1 MSEKNYYLEYT
12 ITRNSLTEPF
22 GSQTSDPSLAKGLIA
37 KAEEIYRQTG
47 AEKSYQASPD
57 GLSLVITVKFKTLE
71 SRDAVIKIYEEETAK
86 NKDFVDDHNHLNIE
100 YKLFETDA

>member
-12 ITRNSLTEPF
+12 ITRDSLTEPF
-22 GSQTSDPSLAKGLIA
+22 GAQTSDPSIAKGWVK

-47 AEKSYQASPD
+47 AEKTYQASPD
-57 GLSLVITVKFKTLE
+57 GLSLVITVKFKTPE
-71 SRDAVIKIYEEETAK
+71 SRDSIIKMYEEETAK
-86 NKDFVDDHNHLNIE
+86 HKDFVDDHNHLNIE